1 MAKKGLTKGEEYRLK
16 ALSYIDRVMSG
27 ERPAG
32 KYERLAVERHLNDL
46 KMAMEKGIYFDDAAA
61 RRYLSFCQLIK
72 HFEGE
77 WAGQEFIPEDWQCF
91 ILYSIFGWKT
101 KDGVRRFRYAAV
113 EVPRKNGKTTLAA
126 IIALIGMIADGES
139 GAQVYSAA
147 VDKDQAGICW
157 NAAGQMIS
165 RSKKLSQVCKVWK
178 TSITYEET
186 ASFYKPLSKETK
198 NKDGLNPHFAICDEM
213 HAWPTDDIYNLI
225 TSGMGARKQ
234 PLIFIITTAGFNK
247 ESPYFKMRKVY
258 IDILEGVKTDENT
271 FAIIYCPDEGDDWH
285 DRATWYKASPNL
297 GVSVK
302 ESFMEIEYQN
312 AINKGG
318 THEVS
323 FKTKNLNMWVDAPD
337 VWISDD
343 LVVRCDHGTTDD
355 MLDGQKCWGAIDLAS
370 HMDINAL
377 ALYFPEQEY
386 PAMKFFF
393 WIPEAKVK
401 EKEDRVDYR
410 TWVSE
415 GWIKITPGNV
425 IDINYLV
432 RDVSEILLQY
442 NMQSLAFDPAKAYHG
457 VIQGLMAEGF
467 DDILDE
473 FNQSMRN
480 MSEPTKELESLVASG
495 KLDLM
500 QNPVIRWM
508 FRNVAIY
515 RDANENIK
523 IDKKRSSEKVDGC
536 VAAAMAIG
544 TNMSYEDND
553 ISNVGVAYVSMK

>member
-1 MAKKGLTKGEEYRLK
+1 
-16 ALSYIDRVMSG
+16 
-27 ERPAG
+27 
-32 KYERLAVERHLNDL
+32 
-46 KMAMEKGIYFDDAAA
+46 
-61 RRYLSFCQLIK
+61 
-72 HFEGE
+72 
-77 WAGQEFIPEDWQCF
+77 
-91 ILYSIFGWKT
+91 
-101 KDGVRRFRYAAV
+101 
-113 EVPRKNGKTTLAA
+113 
-126 IIALIGMIADGES
+126 
-139 GAQVYSAA
+139 
-147 VDKDQAGICW
+147 
-157 NAAGQMIS
+157 
-165 RSKKLSQVCKVWK
+165 
-178 TSITYEET
+178 
-186 ASFYKPLSKETK
+186 
-198 NKDGLNPHFAICDEM
+198 
-213 HAWPTDDIYNLI
+213 
-225 TSGMGARKQ
+225 
-234 PLIFIITTAGFNK
+234 
-247 ESPYFKMRKVY
+247 
-258 IDILEGVKTDENT
+258 
-271 FAIIYCPDEGDDWH
+271 
-285 DRATWYKASPNL
+285 
-297 GVSVK
+297 
-302 ESFMEIEYQN
+302 
-312 AINKGG
+312 
-318 THEVS
+318 
-323 FKTKNLNMWVDAPD
+323 
-337 VWISDD
+337 
-343 LVVRCDHGTTDD
+343 

-377 ALYFPEQEY
+377 ALYFPELEH

-432 RDVSEILLQY
+432 RDVSEILLRY

-480 MSEPTKELESLVASG
+480 MSEPTKELESIVASG
-495 KLDLM
+495 TLDLM

-508 FRNVAIY
+508 FRNVYIY